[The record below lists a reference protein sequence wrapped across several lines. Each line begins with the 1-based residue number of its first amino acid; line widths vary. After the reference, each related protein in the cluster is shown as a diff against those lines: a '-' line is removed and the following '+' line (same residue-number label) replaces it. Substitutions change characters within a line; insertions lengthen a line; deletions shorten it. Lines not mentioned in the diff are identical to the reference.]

1 MNGCPVSNVSCSELR
16 FSSIDSSVAFNF
28 DCPFAFCWATVCI
41 IPNNFAINSSVFEP
55 IWFTEEPFV
64 EVSLS
69 GLGLVILW
77 SLWLYVWLLV
87 RLVSVAAGAPSW
99 FVLLLLLDVFVLV
112 STFGFSGPII
122 KGLQVM
128 EGVVSYVMS
137 DAWINWI
144 SLLKIT
150 DYLLRFASCLWGVGH
165 VLNLTCSINWCMR

>member
-1 MNGCPVSNVSCSELR
+1 MSFLSKIPALH
-16 FSSIDSSVAFNF
+16 SILTAHSDAFL
-28 DCPFAFCWATVCI
+28 WATVCI
-41 IPNNFAINSSVFEP
+41 IPRNFAINSSVFEP

-69 GLGLVILW
+69 VLGLVILW
-77 SLWLYVWLLV
+77 FIYLFIYVWLLV

-99 FVLLLLLDVFVLV
+99 FVLFVLLDVFILV
-112 STFGFSGPII
+112 STVGFSGTGI

-150 DYLLRFASCLWGVGH
+150 DYLVRFASCLWGVGH

>member
-1 MNGCPVSNVSCSELR
+1 MNGCPVSNVSCRKLR

-28 DCPFAFCWATVCI
+28 DCPLAFCWATVSI

-64 EVSLS
+64 EVRLS

-99 FVLLLLLDVFVLV
+99 FVLALLLDVFVLV
-112 STFGFSGPII
+112 SKVGSSGPGI

-128 EGVVSYVMS
+128 EGAVSFFMS
-137 DAWINWI
+137 DAWISWI

-150 DYLLRFASCLWGVGH
+150 DHLVRFASSLWGVGH